1 MQIPGDATVFVPF
14 VLVNLFIFTYSITI
28 TGITASSIEKG
39 LLLEFNARLDGFAL
53 CAAMLSSKQLLWHS
67 TVVVGLKW
75 SLTLSIRFLTI
86 NIMP

>member
-1 MQIPGDATVFVPF
+1 VQILGDATIFVLF
-14 VLVNLFIFTYSITI
+14 ALVNLFIFTYSITI
-28 TGITASSIEKG
+28 TGITAYSIEKG

-67 TVVVGLKW
+67 TVVAGLKW
-75 SLTLSIRFLTI
+75 LLTLSILFLSL